1 MIIGFIPISNAFG
14 IHDQH
19 INFLSIG
26 RLALNVSIPNPDAF
40 GVGIHRGSHAEPI
53 TAVKDDSVKEVG
65 LAGPVESGHGHY
77 PKGGRHGRQE
87 FSPFHGELVL

>member
-1 MIIGFIPISNAFG
+1 MVIGFIPISNSLG

-26 RLALNVSIPNPDAF
+26 RLALNISIPHPDPF
-40 GVGIHRGSHAEPI
+40 GVGIHRGSQPI
-53 TAVKDDSVKEVG
+53 TAVEDDSVKEVG
-65 LAGPVESGHGHY
+65 LTGPVESGHGHHTN
-77 PKGGRHGRQE
+77 GGRHCRQE